1 MDKVITPFAFNTFY
15 GKSGGTQNNYLSEE
29 AQPITEL
36 TPSVNNISMNNIIVT
51 NALSTATFI
60 KGLPEQPI
68 TNMTLANIS
77 ITMADNDQKY
87 EPEMVDN
94 INKYAQ
100 AGLIIEGTKNLVLNN
115 FNVNNIKGQLWL
127 NQNNNINLVGDAQ
140 QN

>member
-1 MDKVITPFAFNTFY
+1 MD
-15 GKSGGTQNNYLSEE
+15 
-29 AQPITEL
+29 
-36 TPSVNNISMNNIIVT
+36 
-51 NALSTATFI
+51 
-60 KGLPEQPI
+60 
-68 TNMTLANIS
+68 
-77 ITMADNDQKY
+77 DNDQQY
-87 EPEMVDN
+87 EPEKVDN